1 MLSDTQP
8 TQLVHPEIQSGH
20 SFTNVLLVDSIVK
33 DFTVFVDSVNSSTFP
48 IVYSS
53 NSSKSELLALLQ
65 THFVAINRIGLCFV
79 SQAGDA
85 TELFLDNTPFSFS
98 ENKDYLVNIINTFQV
113 KNMDFLACDTLHSP
127 VWNDYYTQLTQST
140 SVIIGASDDKTGNIK
155 YGGDWIM
162 ESTSEDLESIY
173 FNQNIGYYNYL
184 LDITMTSKTFAA
196 LKTDGSVVAW
206 GDASLGGTA
215 PSEVTSAG
223 SNVIHIYS
231 NMFAFAA
238 LKSDGSVVVWGDGN
252 FGGSLTSPVDVAS
265 QLGAGSNVIKIFPSS
280 PYSRSD
286 VNPLPVV
293 GNTITVPTTG
303 PALRLTSGL
312 AVQNRAARKAFV
324 QELITNNSIALATT
338 GVKMVVDAAAF
349 LNSSIRST
357 ITKSKVNLV
366 TSSTL
371 SGGEFDTTTSLA
383 PDEALY
389 APLEKI
395 GDFIVIKLLS
405 GNKIKFE
412 KSSFTE
418 YNVYEDSDNNTTPT
432 ATLLEGVARIY
443 ENFNYVTGSV
453 TGQIILGVSVKLGW
467 NLIGATKTGDVFDY
481 SNIINTMSTYNT
493 DSKSYVSVDL
503 INGKRS
509 VTKGNGYFVDC
520 SQNGSLDFYYD

>member
-8 TQLVHPEIQSGH
+8 SQLVHPEIQQGH

-33 DFTVFVDSVNSSTFP
+33 DYQVFVDSVNSSTFP

-65 THFVAINRIGLCFV
+65 THFVEIKRIGLCFV
-79 SQAGDA
+79 SQGGDA

-113 KNMDFLACDTLHSP
+113 KNMDFLACDTLQSP
-127 VWNDYYTQLTQST
+127 VWNDYYTQLTQAT

-184 LDITMTSKTFAA
+184 LDITIQIRAFAA
-196 LKTDGSVVAW
+196 LKGDGSVVAW
-206 GDASLGGTA
+206 GHAT
-215 PSEVTSAG
+215 
-223 SNVIHIYS
+223 N
-231 NMFAFAA
+231 
-238 LKSDGSVVVWGDGN
+238 
-252 FGGSLTSPVDVAS
+252 GGSLTSPVNVAS
-265 QLGAGSNVIKIFPSS
+265 QLGVGSNVMRIFPSS
-280 PYSRSD
+280 PFSRSD

-303 PALRLTSGL
+303 LALRLTSSL

-324 QELITNNSIALATT
+324 QELITNNSIALATP
-338 GVKMVVDAAAF
+338 GVKMVVDADVF
-349 LNSSIRST
+349 LDSSITST
-357 ITKSKVNLV
+357 ITRSKVNLV

-371 SGGEFDTTTSLA
+371 SGGEFDVTTSLA
-383 PDEALY
+383 DDEALY
-389 APLEKI
+389 ARLELV
-395 GDFIVIKLLS
+395 GDFVIIKLIS

-412 KSSFTE
+412 KSSLTE

-432 ATLLEGVARIY
+432 ATLLEGVAGTF
-443 ENFNYVTGSV
+443 ENFKYVTGSV